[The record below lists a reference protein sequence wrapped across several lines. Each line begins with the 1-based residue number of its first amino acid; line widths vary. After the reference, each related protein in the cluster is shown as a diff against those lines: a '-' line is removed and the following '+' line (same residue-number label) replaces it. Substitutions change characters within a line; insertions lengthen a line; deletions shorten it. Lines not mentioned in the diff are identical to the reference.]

1 MKVSDFLLQTL
12 EKNGITHIFGN
23 PGTTEIPLV
32 QACEKRKKL
41 KYIVALSEVAAV
53 PMADGYARA
62 TRSLGV
68 VNLHVA
74 PGLGNGMGNLYTAR
88 IAGTPLLVLIGGQ
101 DRRFLHTNPILWGP
115 VERMASTVCKAVFS
129 LNTQHDAAANIMRA
143 LRMVLTPPFAPVG
156 LICPPDLLEQEI
168 DSLPSKVTAPLL
180 SSLSVQDAMRYGRF
194 LTKAKKPA
202 LIATESVH
210 WTNASAPL
218 EALARKTGSLV
229 YAAPYTGILP
239 LSAKSPHYAGYLPPS
254 FKQISDRLAQHDALL
269 FIGGRGLR
277 TTLYSEAA
285 LSQKMA
291 WLGDD
296 GSIQPPNGEFELAR
310 IVNVR
315 KSIENIIQSIKHF
328 RKKQPAFERTVIAL
342 PPTSK
347 KYLHPSRAVHALLNR
362 YKDAIWIDESGLSTS
377 DVRQWIESESGDYI
391 INGSGGI
398 GWGLPASV
406 GAAIGKR
413 NRQIVAIVGDGS
425 ALYAS
430 EAMWTAGHHDAKL
443 LLIVLSNRRYAT
455 LNEAASRLAN
465 GPLKAFTIEPPVL
478 NFSGLAALYG
488 FQYKSVA
495 TENELDAFLKNSRGQ
510 SALNTLLELKLP
522 SQIKPV
528 TASRHF

>member
-1 MKVSDFLLQTL
+1 M
-12 EKNGITHIFGN
+12 
-23 PGTTEIPLV
+23 
-32 QACEKRKKL
+32 
-41 KYIVALSEVAAV
+41 
-53 PMADGYARA
+53 
-62 TRSLGV
+62 
-68 VNLHVA
+68 
-74 PGLGNGMGNLYTAR
+74 
-88 IAGTPLLVLIGGQ
+88 
-101 DRRFLHTNPILWGP
+101 
-115 VERMASTVCKAVFS
+115 
-129 LNTQHDAAANIMRA
+129 
-143 LRMVLTPPFAPVG
+143 
-156 LICPPDLLEQEI
+156 
-168 DSLPSKVTAPLL
+168 
-180 SSLSVQDAMRYGRF
+180 
-194 LTKAKKPA
+194 
-202 LIATESVH
+202 
-210 WTNASAPL
+210 
-218 EALARKTGSLV
+218 
-229 YAAPYTGILP
+229 
-239 LSAKSPHYAGYLPPS
+239 
-254 FKQISDRLAQHDALL
+254 
-269 FIGGRGLR
+269 
-277 TTLYSEAA
+277 
-285 LSQKMA
+285 
-291 WLGDD
+291 
-296 GSIQPPNGEFELAR
+296 
-310 IVNVR
+310 
-315 KSIENIIQSIKHF
+315 
-328 RKKQPAFERTVIAL
+328 

-413 NRQIVAIVGDGS
+413 NRQVVAIVGDGS